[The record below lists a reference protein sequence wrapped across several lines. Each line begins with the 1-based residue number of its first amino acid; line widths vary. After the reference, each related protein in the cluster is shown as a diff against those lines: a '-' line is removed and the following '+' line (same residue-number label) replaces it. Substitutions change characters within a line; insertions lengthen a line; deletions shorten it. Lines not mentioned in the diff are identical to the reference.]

1 MSACRAWALRLA
13 GVAVFLLLW
22 EVGGRILGD
31 ALFAPF
37 SSVIAGF
44 PATVRDY
51 KLFTELAGSFQQLV
65 LGYLLGCVVGII
77 FGIAMGRSA
86 LLDGLLQ
93 PWVSMM
99 FVTSIASLVPLFII
113 IFGFG
118 LAFRVAIVFMAAVW
132 YVLLVTY
139 HGASGVSPDLL
150 QTSRAFAASRMQTF
164 FKVLLPAL
172 YPYILTGMRIGLAH
186 AIRAMVIAEMYV
198 IVGFGGVVY
207 NAGVEISTVPLM
219 GALLTIMLVGVALT
233 ESLKWLGRKT
243 APWYEERQQM
253 SS

>member
-1 MSACRAWALRLA
+1 MTRTQAWGLRLT

-22 EVGGRILGD
+22 EILGRILGE

-37 SSVIAGF
+37 SAVVAGF
-44 PATVRDY
+44 PATVRGY
-51 KLFTELAGSFQQLV
+51 NLFTELAGSFQQLV
-65 LGYLLGCVVGII
+65 LGYVLGCAVGVVV
-77 FGIAMGRSA
+77 GIAMGRSR

-113 IFGFG
+113 TFGFG

-139 HGASGVSPDLL
+139 HGARDVSPELL
-150 QTSRAFAASRMQTF
+150 QTARCFAASRVQTF
-164 FKVLLPAL
+164 YKVLLPAL
-172 YPYILTGMRIGLAH
+172 YPYILAGMRIGLAH

-198 IVGFGGVVY
+198 IVGFGGVIY
-207 NAGVEISTVPLM
+207 NSGVEISTVSLL

-233 ESLKWLGRKT
+233 EALKWLGRRT

-253 SS
+253 SN

>member
-1 MSACRAWALRLA
+1 MSRAQIWSLRLA
-13 GVAVFLLLW
+13 GIAAFALAW
-22 EVGGRILGD
+22 EIAGRIFGD
-31 ALFAPF
+31 TLFAPF
-37 SSVIAGF
+37 SAVLTGF

-51 KLFTELAGSFQQLV
+51 KLFTELAGSFQQLL
-65 LGYLLGCVVGII
+65 LGYLLGCIAGVVLGIM
-77 FGIAMGRSA
+77 MGRSA

-113 IFGFG
+113 TLGFG
-118 LAFRVAIVFMAAVW
+118 LMFRIAIVFMAAVW

-139 HGASGVSPDLL
+139 HGVKSVSPELL
-150 QTSRAFAASRMQTF
+150 QAARAFEASRTQTF
-164 FKVLLPAL
+164 FLVLLPAL

-207 NAGVEISTVPLM
+207 NSGMETSTVSLL
-219 GALLTIMLVGVALT
+219 GALVTIMLVGVALT
-233 ESLKWLGRKT
+233 EALKWFGRRT
-243 APWYEERQQM
+243 APWYADRQQM
-253 SS
+253 

>member
-1 MSACRAWALRLA
+1 MSGAQTWSLRLA
-13 GVAVFLLLW
+13 GIAVFVLAW
-22 EVGGRILGD
+22 EIAGRIFGD
-31 ALFAPF
+31 MLFAPF
-37 SSVIAGF
+37 SAVVAGF

-51 KLFTELAGSFQQLV
+51 KLFTELAGSLQQLM
-65 LGYLLGCVVGII
+65 LGYLLGCAVGVVLGIL
-77 FGIAMGRSA
+77 MGRSR

-113 IFGFG
+113 TFGFG

-139 HGASGVSPDLL
+139 HGARDVSPDLL
-150 QTSRAFAASRMQTF
+150 QTARAFDASPAQTF
-164 FKVLLPAL
+164 FWVLLPAL

-207 NAGVEISTVPLM
+207 NSGMETSTVS
-219 GALLTIMLVGVALT
+219 LLGSLVTIMLVGVVLT
-233 ESLKWLGRKT
+233 ELLKWFGRRT
-243 APWYEERQQM
+243 APWYEDRQQM
-253 SS
+253 